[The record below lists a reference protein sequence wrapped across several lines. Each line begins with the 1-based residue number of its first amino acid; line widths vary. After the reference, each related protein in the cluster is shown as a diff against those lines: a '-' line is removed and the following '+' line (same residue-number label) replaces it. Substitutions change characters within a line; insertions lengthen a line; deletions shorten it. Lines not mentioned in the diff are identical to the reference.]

1 MTLRTS
7 LFALCTLAISATT
20 MTASADAG
28 REDSGPT
35 RAKSRPSA
43 VAEADRV
50 DSGPKHAR
58 YRPAS
63 AGTWTIGAKHRA
75 AESDRGSLGLRPS
88 FGTAGKADGGDR
100 FNSGPQMAKS
110 RPSGWCGTE
119 YDFDRPEFGE
129 KKPARGDKSELGDKP
144 VLIKQAPEVSEEEI
158 AYLIADLNGDGLVN
172 QGDLAFFF
180 RSWGTAASDLNG
192 DHRTDGV
199 DLGILLEF
207 MQSCWG

>member
-7 LFALCTLAISATT
+7 LLTLCTLALSATT

-58 YRPAS
+58 SRPAS
-63 AGTWTIGAKHRA
+63 QGTSTIGAHHRA
-75 AESDRGSLGLRPS
+75 AEADRGSLGVRPA
-88 FGTAGKADGGDR
+88 FGTAGKADGANR
-100 FNSGPQMAKS
+100 INSGPQMAKS

-119 YDFDRPEFGE
+119 YSNDRP
-129 KKPARGDKSELGDKP
+129 ALGDKP
-144 VLIKQAPEVSEEEI
+144 VRIELDDEKEISEQEV
-158 AYLIADLNGDGLVN
+158 AYLIADLSGDGLVN

-180 RSWGTAASDLNG
+180 RSWGTAAADLNG

>member
-1 MTLRTS
+1 
-7 LFALCTLAISATT
+7 

-58 YRPAS
+58 SRPAS
-63 AGTWTIGAKHRA
+63 QGTSTIGAHHRA
-75 AESDRGSLGLRPS
+75 AEADRGSLGVRPT
-88 FGTAGKADGGDR
+88 FGTAGKADGANR
-100 FNSGPQMAKS
+100 INSGPQMAKS

-119 YDFDRPEFGE
+119 YSNDRPT
-129 KKPARGDKSELGDKP
+129 LGDKP
-144 VLIKQAPEVSEEEI
+144 VRIELDDEKEISEQEV
-158 AYLIADLNGDGLVN
+158 AYLIADLSGDGLVN

-180 RSWGTAASDLNG
+180 RSWGTAAADLNG
-192 DHRTDGV
+192 DHQTDGV